1 MNRIDNITFIVL
13 AAGNGSRF
21 GDSRSKLLYDLCG
34 QPVLNY
40 VLNLTKGF
48 DTIVVT
54 SNHIKSHVPSDF
66 NIVIQSEPK
75 GTGDAF
81 LTALEH
87 IPEDHHVF
95 ILLGDMPLMQETTI
109 KMAIDELCDHDLV
122 FGKFRSR
129 DQNKYGRVL
138 QSGNKYCVLEYPEH
152 PASSEFYNAGWL
164 ALHRNFIRSSGSI
177 APSASGEIY
186 LTSYIGL
193 AAKCCAIEVSESQ
206 CIGINTMSDYSR
218 AYDAMRH
225 ILVERAFMSGADF
238 VDPQSVQMNYD
249 TILGQGCKVYPHV
262 VFGSGVSIGQ
272 GTQILPFSF
281 IEQSTIGENCIIG
294 PSCYIKNNTQ
304 VMNHA
309 HIGAFCEV
317 KHSIIGNNSKAK
329 HLSYIGDADIGDN
342 GNVGAGTVFLNYD
355 GKNKNKSIVEDN
367 AFLGGNSAYVAPV
380 TVGANSYVGAGTVV
394 RTSIEPNSLFVSKPT
409 NLKCRRRG

>member
-1 MNRIDNITFIVL
+1 MSPGNNLTFVVL
-13 AAGNGSRF
+13 AAGQGSRF

-40 VLNLTKGF
+40 VLNLTNGF
-48 DTIVVT
+48 NTIVVT
-54 SNHIKSHVPSDF
+54 SDYIRSHVPTGF
-66 NIVIQSEPK
+66 KTVTQAEPK

-81 LTALEH
+81 LVALEH
-87 IPEDHHVF
+87 IPENHHIF
-95 ILLGDMPLMQETTI
+95 ILLGDMPLIQGTTI
-109 KMAIDELCDHDLV
+109 KMAMDQLCDHDLV

-129 DQNKYGRVL
+129 KHNKYGRVL
-138 QSGNKYCVLEYPEH
+138 QNGSVLEYAEYPEN
-152 PASSEFYNAGWL
+152 AEFYNAGWL
-164 ALHRNFIRSSGSI
+164 ALNRSFIKSIQSI
-177 APSASGEIY
+177 APSAGGEVY
-186 LTSYIGL
+186 LTRYIGL
-193 AAKCCAIEVSESQ
+193 AQKCCAIEVSEWE

-218 AYDAMRH
+218 AYDVMRNV
-225 ILVERAFMSGADF
+225 LVERAFMGGADF
-238 VDPQSVQMNYD
+238 VDPESVHMNYD
-249 TILGQGCKVYPHV
+249 TVLGKGCKVYPQV
-262 VFGSGVSIGQ
+262 VFGPGVSIGR

-317 KHSIIGNNSKAK
+317 KHSIIGNHTRAK

-342 GNVGAGTVFLNYD
+342 VNVGAGTVFLNYD

-367 AFLGGNSAYVAPV
+367 AFLGGNSVYVAPV
-380 TVGANSYVGAGTVV
+380 TVGEKSYIGAGTVV
-394 RTSIEPNSLFVSKPT
+394 RENIERNSLFVSKPK
-409 NLKCRRRG
+409 NLKCKRRGE